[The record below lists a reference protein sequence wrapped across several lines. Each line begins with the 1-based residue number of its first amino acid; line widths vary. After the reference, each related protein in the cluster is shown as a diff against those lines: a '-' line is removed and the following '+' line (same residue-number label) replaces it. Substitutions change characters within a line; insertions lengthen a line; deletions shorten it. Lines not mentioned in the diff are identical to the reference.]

1 MMNIFEDNPES
12 SSSDSFPR
20 PDPLPSSQAISP
32 QSLPPGSADVP
43 PGDPFIYG
51 AAHPQPFHFVEPAKR
66 DIDVPWSWGNFF
78 CFVPFALF
86 SLVFIQAVF
95 MIYYI
100 QIKAV
105 SARPTQKELQQ
116 LATSRPAFAVG
127 SMVLWY
133 ALIFIFFYFTIRFF
147 YGKPFWESLRWR
159 KLNPEKSKLPAKP
172 WLYLVSGVALS
183 FLVMVLTARAKAPEN
198 APIQEILKNPKMA
211 FAFMGMAV
219 LIAPFAEETIFRAYL
234 YPLFAKTFGIWP
246 SIIFTAILF
255 GIMHGTQLGWAW
267 PIVLSLTGVG
277 IVFAF
282 VRSRTETVLAS
293 YLMHLAYN
301 STLAFLFVI
310 AYFAAKYGK
319 IPPPLR

>member
-1 MMNIFEDNPES
+1 MNIFEDNPEI
-12 SSSDSFPR
+12 SDGDSLSQPE
-20 PDPLPSSQAISP
+20 PLPSSQAESVQP
-32 QSLPPGSADVP
+32 SSQSSGEIP
-43 PGDPFIYG
+43 PGDPFTYG
-51 AAHPQPFHFVEPAKR
+51 ATHPQPYHFVEPEKR

-78 CFVPFALF
+78 CFVPFAVVSLF
-86 SLVFIQAVF
+86 FIQAIF

-100 QIKAV
+100 QTKAV

-116 LATSRPAFAVG
+116 LATSRPIFAVG

-133 ALIFIFFYFTIRFF
+133 AAIFLFFYFTIRFF

-159 KLNPEKSKLPAKP
+159 KFSSGKSKLPPWP
-172 WLYLVSGVALS
+172 WLYVISGVALS
-183 FLVMVLTARAKAPEN
+183 FLVMVVTAHAKAPEN

-246 SIIFTAILF
+246 GIILTAILF

-267 PIVLSLTGVG
+267 PIVISLTGVG
-277 IVFAF
+277 VVFAF

-310 AYFAAKYGK
+310 AYFLAKYGK
-319 IPPPLR
+319 IPPPHH